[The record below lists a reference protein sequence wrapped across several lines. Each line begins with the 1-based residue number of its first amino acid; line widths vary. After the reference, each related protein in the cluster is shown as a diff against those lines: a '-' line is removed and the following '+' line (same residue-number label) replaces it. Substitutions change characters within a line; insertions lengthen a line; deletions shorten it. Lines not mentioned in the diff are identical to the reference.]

1 MEEGFDSISDIDM
14 DNYEKDHEKD
24 NEEDNDNNEKN
35 TDEEDDEKDEI
46 DEKSS
51 STKRSWV
58 WDHFTFNITSKKSRC
73 NYCKALI
80 CTNKGSTS
88 GMSNHVKSKHKI
100 TKNGNEMLQQKQLI
114 LQESLQNSAETVSLI
129 FN

>member
-1 MEEGFDSISDIDM
+1 MKEGFDIVSDTDM
-14 DNYEKDHEKD
+14 NNYEKDLEKD
-24 NEEDNDNNEKN
+24 NEEDNEEKN
-35 TDEEDDEKDEI
+35 TEEEEEKDEI

-58 WDHFTFNITSKKSRC
+58 WDHFTFDATAKKARC
-73 NYCKALI
+73 NYCKVLI

-88 GMSNHVKSKHKI
+88 GMSNHIKSKHKI
-100 TKNGNEMLQQKQLI
+100 TKNGNEMLQQKQLT
-114 LQESLQNSAETVSLI
+114 LQESFQNSAEMVSLI